1 MSWLCDQL
9 KGKNKRVAYKECRA
23 VLLGDY
29 YDGTTIRGQR
39 AEGSWLLR

>member
-29 YDGTTIRGQR
+29 YDGT
-39 AEGSWLLR
+39 